1 MFFFNLK
8 GKRVKVAVSKD
19 KVIPVVG
26 SVVAIIG
33 AVVAGLAVD
42 ILREICAVLVLKYA
56 TNLVNQSKELIAA
69 HRAAKSQQ

>member
-8 GKRVKVAVSKD
+8 DKRVKVTVSKD

-33 AVVAGLAVD
+33 ACVAGLTFD
-42 ILREICAVLVLKYA
+42 ILRELCAVLVLKYA
-56 TNLVNQSKELIAA
+56 TNLVNHSKELIAA
-69 HRAAKSQQ
+69 HKAAKSQ